1 MGRMLTLNPEE
12 RITAKEVKHRVIT
25 AEHGV
30 ITMRRR
36 VIAMQALAHEY
47 FTEAP
52 PPKAH
57 HLMPTYPSTHASKGR
72 NEARACLIRKVA
84 PSASLGWRGAAR
96 RFILPIHPC
105 YSPA

>member
-52 PPKAH
+52 PPKGA
-57 HLMPTYPSTHASKGR
+57 
-72 NEARACLIRKVA
+72 A
-84 PSASLGWRGAAR
+84 PSRTLAVGGPATPLTPW
-96 RFILPIHPC
+96 
-105 YSPA
+105 SP